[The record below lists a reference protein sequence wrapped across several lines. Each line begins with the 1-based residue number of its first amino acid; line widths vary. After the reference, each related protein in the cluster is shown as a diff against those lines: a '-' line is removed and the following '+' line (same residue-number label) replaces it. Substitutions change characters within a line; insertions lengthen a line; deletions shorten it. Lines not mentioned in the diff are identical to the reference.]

1 MAFVVFDF
9 PVKGKTVNE
18 RLQQA
23 HEEFTNLKNSAKVLI
38 IKIIAHLGLAL
49 GLDKIVFDT
58 NLQQWHRTS
67 WMFSNVPG
75 PREEL
80 FFFGGEK
87 MVSFKPYYANL
98 VSQAIFFSYNGNISL
113 AMVLDKT
120 NIEHPEEIGKCFLE
134 ELDSMTEE
142 IVKKKK

>member
-1 MAFVVFDF
+1 MVFVVFDF
-9 PVKGKTVNE
+9 PVSSKTIKE
-18 RLQQA
+18 RLERA
-23 HEEFTNLKNSAKVLI
+23 HEEFENLKNSTKVFLI
-38 IKIIAHLGLAL
+38 KLIAHVGLAL
-49 GLDKIVFDT
+49 GLDKIIYDT

-80 FFFGGEK
+80 YFFGHK

-98 VSQAIFFSYNGNISL
+98 VSQAIFFSYNNQVSL

-120 NIEHPEEIGKCFLE
+120 NIEKPKEIGKCFLE
-134 ELDSMTEE
+134 ELDAMTEE
-142 IVKKKK
+142 IVRKRK